1 MSLCFKMVY
10 TFWSF
15 IITKDGWF
23 SGLKLLQNEKACLE
37 SISSLKK
44 KKKCFSKP
52 WLRNHEQSCSFSNG
66 SSQKSLQLTPRQ
78 MAGLLSTLL
87 PPRIHLQAN
96 LPCGLSQLIRFCAPK
111 QGDRSRGCNTLRQYF
126 PFGLPAW
133 LRPWWVEIQVETNM
147 GSVQAFG
154 FDLQENFV
162 MCAREKQFK
171 K

>member
-1 MSLCFKMVY
+1 MLY

-15 IITKDGWF
+15 IITKGGWF
-23 SGLKLLQNEKACLE
+23 SGLKLVQKEKACLE
-37 SISSLKK
+37 SVSSLKQ
-44 KKKCFSKP
+44 CFSKP
-52 WLRNHEQSCSFSNG
+52 LLRNHEQPCSFSNG
-66 SSQKSLQLTPRQ
+66 STQKSFLFTLCQ

-87 PPRIHLQAN
+87 PPRIHLHAN
-96 LPCGLSQLIRFCAPK
+96 LPCGLSQLICFCAPE
-111 QGDRSRGCNTLRQYF
+111 QGDRSRGSNTLRQYF

-133 LRPWWVEIQVETNM
+133 LRPRWVVIQVETNM

-171 K
+171 

>member
-1 MSLCFKMVY
+1 MSLCFKMLY
-10 TFWSF
+10 TFGSF
-15 IITKDGWF
+15 IITKGGWF
-23 SGLKLLQNEKACLE
+23 SGLKLLQKEKACLE
-37 SISSLKK
+37 SISSLKQ
-44 KKKCFSKP
+44 CFSKP
-52 WLRNHEQSCSFSNG
+52 LLRNHEQPCSFSNG
-66 SSQKSLQLTPRQ
+66 STQKSLLFTPCQ

-96 LPCGLSQLIRFCAPK
+96 LLCGLSQLICFCAPE
-111 QGDRSRGCNTLRQYF
+111 QGDRSGGCNTLRQYF

-133 LRPWWVEIQVETNM
+133 LRPRWVVIQVETNM
-147 GSVQAFG
+147 GLVQAFG